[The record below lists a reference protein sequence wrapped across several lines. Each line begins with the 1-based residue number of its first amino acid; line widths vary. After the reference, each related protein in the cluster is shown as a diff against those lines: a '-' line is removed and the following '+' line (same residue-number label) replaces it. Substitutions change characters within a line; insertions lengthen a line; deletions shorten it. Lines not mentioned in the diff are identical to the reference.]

1 MVVQGPLSR
10 GQLKLYLL
18 AVLFFAANAILTVI
32 LPLQGD
38 AGGMEQGEIG
48 LMMGAYMLTCM
59 VFRPWA
65 GQLLS
70 RCGALAIMRVLL
82 IVHGSCLVLYSL
94 AGIDSYL
101 WLRALQGAVTAFFS
115 MIMQM
120 GMVQLLSAEHRA
132 QGMSLYTLST
142 MIPQLFGP
150 LLALYLWDTG
160 ESSLFIG
167 IMIALGVTTWL
178 TGHFAPLP
186 VTPLGEGSFTFREM
200 LRSFTQLWHNR
211 ILLVCSVVMLF
222 ASCVF
227 GAVST
232 FLPLYMEKTG
242 AGHAGYYLMLQGLVV
257 VVCRFVLRKH
267 IPSDG
272 SWHSGLYA
280 GLLLSAA
287 AGSGLLAVLESAGAL
302 LYVSA
307 VCNGVAVA
315 LLYPSLV
322 TYLSFVLPSRNRAVL
337 LGLFISS
344 YDLGFSSGGLLM
356 GMAAQQLTYS
366 GMFTLCAGLCVAA
379 CLVVLLNRNP
389 MRSGESGPLR

>member
-1 MVVQGPLSR
+1 MVAQGPLSR

-18 AVLFFAANAILTVI
+18 AVLFFSANSILTVI
-32 LPLQGD
+32 LPLQSD
-38 AGGMEQGEIG
+38 ARGMQQGEIG

-59 VFRPWA
+59 IVRPWA

-70 RCGALAIMRVLL
+70 RYGALAIMRALL
-82 IVHGSCLVLYSL
+82 LVHGGCLVLYSL
-94 AGIDSYL
+94 SGIDSYL

-120 GMVQLLSAEHRA
+120 GMLVMLSAKDRA

-160 ESSLFIG
+160 QPSLFMG
-167 IMIALGVTTWL
+167 IMIALSVITWL
-178 TGHFAPLP
+178 TGAFAPLP
-186 VTPLGEGSFTFREM
+186 ASPLGEGSYTFLEM
-200 LRSFTQLWHNR
+200 LRSIAQLWQHR
-211 ILLVCSVVMLF
+211 ILLVCSAVMLL

-242 AGHAGYYLMLQGLVV
+242 AGHAGYYLLLQGLVV
-257 VVCRFVLRKH
+257 VVCRFVLRRH

-272 SWHSGLYA
+272 SWHTGFIA
-280 GLLLSAA
+280 GLLLCAS
-287 AGSGLLAVLESAGAL
+287 AGSGLLAMLESGGAL
-302 LYVSA
+302 MYVSA

-315 LLYPSLV
+315 LLYPTLV
-322 TYLSFVLPSRNRAVL
+322 TYLSFVLPARNRAVL

-344 YDLGFSSGGLLM
+344 YDMGFSSGGLLM
-356 GMAAQQLTYS
+356 GVVAQTITYP
-366 GMFTLCAGLCVAA
+366 GMFTLCAGLSLLA
-379 CLVVLLNRNP
+379 CIAVLMNKNRMNV
-389 MRSGESGPLR
+389 SNESIE